1 MTYRELYEYGKSR
14 LSEAGIAEAG
24 LDARLL
30 LEYVCHADRNEL
42 ILYADRERNSMEEQF
57 YRMVIEKRASRIPLQ
72 HITGEQE
79 FMGLSFQVNEHV
91 LIPRQDT
98 EILVEEAMRH
108 LGDGMRIL
116 DLCTGSGCILLSLLK
131 YSNECE
137 GVGIDISEE
146 ALKTARENAE
156 KLGLDAVFLA
166 GDLFGPLADF
176 VSERTPDRL
185 FDMVV
190 SNPPY
195 FPVGSGTSG
204 GPARSEACCTLEELC
219 AAASRLVKNG
229 GRFALCH
236 RPERLADVICA
247 LRGHRLEPKRLK
259 LVSHSPAHPPSLLL
273 VEAVRQGRPGLTI
286 EA

>member
-79 FMGLSFQVNEHV
+79 FMGLPFQVNEHV

-195 FPVGSGTSG
+195 IETAVID
-204 GPARSEACCTLEELC
+204 TLM
-219 AAASRLVKNG
+219 
-229 GRFALCH
+229 
-236 RPERLADVICA
+236 PEVRDHEPFCA
-247 LRGHRLEPKRLK
+247 LDGGADGLQFYRRILAEA
-259 LVSHSPAHPPSLLL
+259 PAHMRRGAVLLFEIGCGQG
-273 VEAVRQGRPGLTI
+273 EAVARLMQEAGFVQVEVLQDYAGLDRVVCGSVR
-286 EA
+286 

>member
-98 EILVEEAMRH
+98 VILVEEAMRH
-108 LGDGMRIL
+108 LGD
-116 DLCTGSGCILLSLLK
+116 
-131 YSNECE
+131 
-137 GVGIDISEE
+137 
-146 ALKTARENAE
+146 
-156 KLGLDAVFLA
+156 
-166 GDLFGPLADF
+166 
-176 VSERTPDRL
+176 
-185 FDMVV
+185 
-190 SNPPY
+190 
-195 FPVGSGTSG
+195 
-204 GPARSEACCTLEELC
+204 
-219 AAASRLVKNG
+219 
-229 GRFALCH
+229 
-236 RPERLADVICA
+236 
-247 LRGHRLEPKRLK
+247 
-259 LVSHSPAHPPSLLL
+259 
-273 VEAVRQGRPGLTI
+273 
-286 EA
+286 

>member
-156 KLGLDAVFLA
+156 RLGLDAVFLA

-195 FPVGSGTSG
+195 IETAVID
-204 GPARSEACCTLEELC
+204 TLM
-219 AAASRLVKNG
+219 
-229 GRFALCH
+229 
-236 RPERLADVICA
+236 PEVRDHEPFCA
-247 LRGHRLEPKRLK
+247 LVGGADGLQFYRRILAEA
-259 LVSHSPAHPPSLLL
+259 PAHMRRGAVLLFEIGCGQG
-273 VEAVRQGRPGLTI
+273 EAVARLMQEAGFVQVEVLQDYAGLDRVVCGSVR
-286 EA
+286 